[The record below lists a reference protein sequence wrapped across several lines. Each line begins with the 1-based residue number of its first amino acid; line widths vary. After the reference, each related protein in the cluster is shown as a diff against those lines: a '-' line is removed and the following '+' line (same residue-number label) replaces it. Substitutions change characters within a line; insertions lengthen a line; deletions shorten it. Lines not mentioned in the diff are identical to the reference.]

1 MWYGARPYRE
11 VHITIFNR
19 RINNRNSTNK
29 HNKVKKKKNEVH
41 IVILLHIHTLM
52 MGAVMQVTNL
62 PIRSNLE

>member
-1 MWYGARPYRE
+1 MRYGARPYGE
-11 VHITIFNR
+11 VHISCFHR
-19 RINNRNSTNK
+19 RINNSNSTNK
-29 HNKVKKKKNEVH
+29 HNKEKNEVH